1 LLIQFIAT
9 LDFQAIVFVVMALL
23 AIAGAIG
30 CVFSKRVAHSL
41 LSLMLTFI
49 AVAGV
54 FVLAGAEMLA
64 AIQILVYLGSVMLVV
79 QFGVMLTRRKIQEA
93 DY

>member
-1 LLIQFIAT
+1 MVFNFET
-9 LDFQAIVFVVMALL
+9 LVFVIVSAA

-41 LSLMLTFI
+41 LWLMLTFF

-54 FVLAGAEMLA
+54 FLMAHAEMLA

-79 QFGVMLTRRKIQEA
+79 QFGVMLTRRKIQDVEI
-93 DY
+93 